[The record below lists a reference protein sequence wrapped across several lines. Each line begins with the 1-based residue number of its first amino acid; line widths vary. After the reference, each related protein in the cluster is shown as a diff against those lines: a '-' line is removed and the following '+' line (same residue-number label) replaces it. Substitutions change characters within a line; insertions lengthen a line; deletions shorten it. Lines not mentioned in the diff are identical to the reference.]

1 MFRFILIVSA
11 FLICSPLTRA
21 AHHEEEEKTPLGE
34 EMSAMNKAWRQVK
47 KDVKDPTKNEDTV
60 KLVGQVMQTALNSAD
75 MIPILAEDLPQDKQA
90 AFLKAY
96 QEEMEELIKDLAILQ
111 TFLEAG
117 DNNMAQKLIKEIDD
131 QKKKGHKEFKPKD
144 D

>member
-1 MFRFILIVSA
+1 
-11 FLICSPLTRA
+11 
-21 AHHEEEEKTPLGE
+21 
-34 EMSAMNKAWRQVK
+34 MNKAWRQVK

-60 KLVGQVMQTALNSAD
+60 KLVGQVMQAALNSAD
-75 MIPILAEDLPQDKQA
+75 MNPILAEDLPQDKQA
-90 AFLKAY
+90 AFLESY
-96 QEEMEELIKDLAILQ
+96 QEGMEEMIKDLAMLQ